1 MEDPLM
7 VAEFVVYL
15 EQNFCI
21 SEWKNCKENVKEH
34 FPPMHAMAM
43 EK

>member
-7 VAEFVVYL
+7 VAEYVVYL
-15 EQNFCI
+15 EQNFCLD
-21 SEWKNCKENVKEH
+21 EWGNCKEGVKEH